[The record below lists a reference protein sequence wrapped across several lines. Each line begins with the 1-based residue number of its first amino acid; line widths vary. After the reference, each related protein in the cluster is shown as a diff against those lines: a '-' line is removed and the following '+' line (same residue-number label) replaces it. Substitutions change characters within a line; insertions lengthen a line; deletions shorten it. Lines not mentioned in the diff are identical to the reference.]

1 MGFSVNTNVGAMA
14 ALQSLN
20 QTNKSLATTQS
31 RINTGMSVASTKD
44 DSAAFAVAQTLRG
57 DLGGLKSVGSS
68 LSRAKST
75 VDVAVA
81 GAEQISDLVN
91 QMKAKAIEAS
101 DAGLDSASRDSLAA
115 DFDGLKEQIET
126 VIDSS
131 EFNGTNLLK
140 AASGSV
146 SALQS
151 TDMAADTLDVA
162 NQDFTAIVTA
172 IGTTFTSAATA
183 ETMVGTLETQATAIN
198 DKMSTLG
205 AASRKIEGQQ
215 SFVSKLSDVIE
226 SGIGN
231 LVDADLRRNRLACRL
246 CRSSSSLAFRRCR
259 SPTRRRRRSRRC
271 SVNTNYPDKG
281 GSGRASVPARFLVS
295 GVNRRIF
302 AENSTARHP

>member
-1 MGFSVNTNVGAMA
+1 MIMGFSVNTNTGAMA

-20 QTNKSLATTQS
+20 QTNKSLSTTQS
-31 RINTGMSVASTKD
+31 RINTGMNVASTKD

-81 GAEQISDLVN
+81 GAEQISDIVN

-101 DAGLDSASRDSLAA
+101 DAGLDSASRTSLAA

-126 VIDSS
+126 VIESS

-162 NQDFTAIVTA
+162 NQDFSAVVTA
-172 IGTTFTSAATA
+172 IGTTFTDAATA

-198 DKMSTLG
+198 TKMSTLG

-231 LVDADLRRNRLACRL
+231 LVDADLAKESAKLQALQVKQQLGVQALSIANQAPQTIT
-246 CRSSSSLAFRRCR
+246 SLFR
-259 SPTRRRRRSRRC
+259 
-271 SVNTNYPDKG
+271 
-281 GSGRASVPARFLVS
+281 
-295 GVNRRIF
+295 
-302 AENSTARHP
+302 